1 MLLIGSG
8 WFGIQVFWAFHAG
21 PMPLFLKDFS
31 DSKFTISLVLSLAG
45 VSGCIVPPLVG
56 YWSDRSATRFGR
68 RRPFVLLGALGVL
81 FCVLALPHVS
91 SLAAVTLLAGCA
103 YFMLRAAETP
113 FLSLLPDITPPEQR
127 STASGVMNLVGSLGL
142 IACFAMS
149 TLLWEN
155 HRTAVFR
162 VAALA
167 FFASLLL
174 AIALLKESPA
184 PEPAPASRE
193 SATPLRY
200 LKGILAETSAMR
212 FFSAQFFWWLGF
224 WMVSTF
230 ATLFAVEE
238 LQAAEG
244 RSFLVLLPFTVV
256 ATLFMLPMGMLG
268 DRFGRKAILSIMIFA
283 WAISEVLVG
292 LSQNLSQAVVW
303 VAASAVPFAAVMGVG
318 YAFMLDLVPEE
329 RTAEFVGFSVIS
341 IAVAQILGPL
351 IGGGLIDELG
361 YRSIFPAAAILMIV
375 GLVILQ
381 FVRPRA
387 GLAVRDVAECGEDA
401 TVPGDPWDQSA
412 RRR

>member
-1 MLLIGSG
+1 
-8 WFGIQVFWAFHAG
+8 
-21 PMPLFLKDFS
+21 
-31 DSKFTISLVLSLAG
+31 
-45 VSGCIVPPLVG
+45 
-56 YWSDRSATRFGR
+56 
-68 RRPFVLLGALGVL
+68 
-81 FCVLALPHVS
+81 
-91 SLAAVTLLAGCA
+91 VTLLAGCA
-103 YFMLRAAETP
+103 YFMLRGAETP
-113 FLSLLPDITPPEQR
+113 FLSLLPDVTPPEQR

-174 AIALLKESPA
+174 AIALVEEP
-184 PEPAPASRE
+184 PAPAPGSR
-193 SATPLRY
+193 ARVRPLSY
-200 LKGILAETSAMR
+200 LRSILAETSAMR

-238 LQAAEG
+238 LRAAEG
-244 RSFLVLLPFTVV
+244 QSFLVLLPFTVV
-256 ATLFMLPMGMLG
+256 ATLFMLPIGMLG
-268 DRFGRKAILSIMIFA
+268 DRFGRRAILSIMIFA

-292 LSQNLSQAVVW
+292 LSQNLTQAVVL

-351 IGGGLIDELG
+351 IGGRLIDELG

-387 GLAVRDVAECGEDA
+387 THAFPSTE
-401 TVPGDPWDQSA
+401 
-412 RRR
+412 